1 MKRVALTLAIVLF
14 AAVVTGCATTS
25 KPTDDEMIQTT
36 IAAWSAGLT
45 EKNVEKFLTSI
56 SEDFASDQAED
67 KATLGDF
74 IKDAIDSGYL
84 EEGEITLTDA
94 QYKKEGDTCTVY
106 PVDLASAAGS
116 VSVELVLT
124 KKDGNWLIT
133 AMSVDGL

>member
-1 MKRVALTLAIVLF
+1 MKRVALTLAVALF

-94 QYKKEGDTCTVY
+94 QYTKEGDTCTVY

-116 VSVELVLT
+116 VSVALVLT

>member
-1 MKRVALTLAIVLF
+1 MKRVALTLAVALF

-94 QYKKEGDTCTVY
+94 QYTKEGDTCTVY